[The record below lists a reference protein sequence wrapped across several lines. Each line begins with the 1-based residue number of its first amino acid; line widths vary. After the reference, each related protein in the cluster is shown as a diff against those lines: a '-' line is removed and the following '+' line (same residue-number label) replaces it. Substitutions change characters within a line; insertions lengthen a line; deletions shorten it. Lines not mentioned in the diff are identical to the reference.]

1 MIGNESVL
9 FLWRKVLDIYA
20 TIFLLAIVRQSNPL
34 LISLNLKIHKLL
46 LIVNLLSDL
55 ETELKQIS

>member
-34 LISLNLKIHKLL
+34 LISLNFKIHKL